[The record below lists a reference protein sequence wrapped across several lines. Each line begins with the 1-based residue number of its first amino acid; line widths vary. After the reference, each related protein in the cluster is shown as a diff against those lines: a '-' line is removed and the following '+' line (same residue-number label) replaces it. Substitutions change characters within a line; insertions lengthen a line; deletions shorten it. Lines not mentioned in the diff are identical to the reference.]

1 MQNWT
6 HLLPASKNSEKWLN
20 NFFDLLALEKC
31 TSYVVWNLRVD
42 KVIITKFWKL
52 TRNVD
57 ALVLR
62 KFKKPILCFEIEI
75 SSFCSLFF
83 LCFFHVHYFLFTLL
97 TIIGATKQKSAHI
110 NNVPDIN
117 KITTITSWRNQDMTP
132 YSNFRK
138 IIELVVI

>member
-1 MQNWT
+1 M
-6 HLLPASKNSEKWLN
+6 
-20 NFFDLLALEKC
+20 
-31 TSYVVWNLRVD
+31 
-42 KVIITKFWKL
+42 
-52 TRNVD
+52 D

-117 KITTITSWRNQDMTP
+117 KIITITLWQKQDMTT

-138 IIELVVI
+138 IIELGVIQESRVPLITYKIHLALFRYLYSHKNSNFYEVMLTDLIGCNYLLQNN